1 MPVSMVTTYSRVVAM
16 VLHVAL
22 HPFTNLHVAACAFQN
37 AKSTGDN
44 GLGTTNLII
53 IIIIAIILPVIIIG
67 TYH

>member
-1 MPVSMVTTYSRVVAM
+1 MATMHSGCHECLSPW
-16 VLHVAL
+16 LHVAL